1 MKLFSKKSII
11 FYSILG
17 LFSLFIARFIRDI
30 FDLALYIEVLITTFI
45 IIPMYMLARRLAKK
59 YLR

>member
-30 FDLALYIEVLITTFI
+30 LDLAIYLEILITTFI
-45 IIPMYMLARRLAKK
+45 IIPMYMLATRLAKK
-59 YLR
+59 YLL

>member
-30 FDLALYIEVLITTFI
+30 FYRTKKLRELASRGYEELLALHIVEIFFLLII
-45 IIPMYMLARRLAKK
+45 
-59 YLR
+59 

>member
-30 FDLALYIEVLITTFI
+30 LDLAIYQEILITTFI
-45 IIPMYMLARRLAKK
+45 IIPMYMLATRLAKK
-59 YLR
+59 YLL

>member
-30 FDLALYIEVLITTFI
+30 LDLAIYLEILITTFI
-45 IIPMYMLARRLAKK
+45 IIPMYMLATKLAKK
-59 YLR
+59 YLL

>member
-30 FDLALYIEVLITTFI
+30 LDLALYIEILITTFI

-59 YLR
+59 YLL

>member
-30 FDLALYIEVLITTFI
+30 LDLAIYLEILITTFI
-45 IIPMYMLARRLAKK
+45 IIPMYMLASRLAKK
-59 YLR
+59 YLL

>member
-30 FDLALYIEVLITTFI
+30 FDLALYIEILITTFI
-45 IIPMYMLARRLAKK
+45 IIQMYMLARRLAKK
-59 YLR
+59 YLL

>member
-45 IIPMYMLARRLAKK
+45 IIPMYMFARRLAKK
-59 YLR
+59 YLL

>member
-17 LFSLFIARFIRDI
+17 FFSLFIARFIRDRL
-30 FDLALYIEVLITTFI
+30 DLAIYLEILITTFI
-45 IIPMYMLARRLAKK
+45 IIPMYMLATRLAKK
-59 YLR
+59 YLL